1 MQTNLQFQHGAYLKA
16 NNGSDID
23 EWVFPSYE
31 QMRAKAIETDWASD
45 VLEDIHI
52 NPNCIELLREY
63 YSRYGSFE
71 EFYDANHFDIGD
83 SDGIIELTF
92 NLNAN
97 PRAMEFLVDH
107 REWIDWERLAGNKHA
122 VPMIE
127 EFLDGM
133 TAEKLNNLEAARGS
147 ITEDAFIYF
156 SNNKSVRFMDYL
168 GKNPNAMHLIE
179 RFVDVIPTY
188 AILRN
193 PSAMDI
199 IARHIQSVDS
209 LSMINT
215 FGLLQNK
222 NAMQLA
228 IDNHHKMY
236 LGGYVFQKVRY
247 NYQAIKEERMELNA
261 SILFHPKFVEQQ
273 LDELVYTD

>member
-1 MQTNLQFQHGAYLKA
+1 MQTNLQFQHSAYLKA
-16 NNGSDID
+16 DNRHDVD
-23 EWVFPSYE
+23 EMIFPSYE

-45 VLEDIHI
+45 VLKDIHI

-63 YSRYGSFE
+63 YSRYGSFK
-71 EFYDANHFDIGD
+71 EFYEANHFNIGD

-97 PRAMEFLVDH
+97 PRAMEFLIDH
-107 REWIDWERLAGNKHA
+107 REWIEWERLAGNKHA

-127 EFLDGM
+127 EFLEGM
-133 TAEKLNNLEAARGS
+133 TVEKLNNLKAARGS

-168 GKNPNAMHLIE
+168 GKNQNAMHLIE

-188 AILRN
+188 AILKN

-209 LSMINT
+209 LSMLDT
-215 FGLLQNK
+215 LGLLRNK
-222 NAMQLA
+222 NAMQLV

-247 NYQAIKEERMELNA
+247 NYQAIKDERMELNT
-261 SILFHPKFVEQQ
+261 SILFHPRFVEQR
-273 LDELVYTD
+273 LNELVYTD